1 MIGVSPDLDLALRL
15 ADAADSVTLARFR
28 AADLKVTSKP
38 DRTPVTDA
46 DTATE
51 AQLRALLAA
60 ARPDDVILGEE
71 EGGSVA
77 VRGRGWVI
85 DPIDGTKNFSR
96 GVPVWGT
103 LIGLTVEGVAEVGVA
118 SAPALGRRWW
128 AARGAGAWTNDPD
141 GTPRRIAVS
150 GITDLADAYL
160 TTTDARSFADIGK
173 AQQWQDLAASVWET
187 RAFGDF
193 WMYCLLAE
201 GVLDVAVDAVANPW
215 DLAAL
220 IPIVTEAGGRLTDL
234 AGSDGFAGGNGVATN
249 GALHDVVVRALTP

>member
-1 MIGVSPDLDLALRL
+1 VPSVHPDLDFALRL
-15 ADAADSVTLARFR
+15 ADLADSLSLPRFR
-28 AADLKVTSKP
+28 ALDLRVDTKP
-38 DRTPVTDA
+38 DLTPVTEVDRA
-46 DTATE
+46 VE
-51 AQLRALLAA
+51 RALRERVAA
-60 ARPDDVILGEE
+60 ERPGEGFLGEE
-71 EGGSVA
+71 FGAEGDPA
-77 VRGRGWVI
+77 VRWIV
-85 DPIDGTKNFSR
+85 DPIDGTKNYSR

-103 LIGLTVEGVAEVGVA
+103 LIGLTVDGVAEVGVA

-173 AQQWQDLAASVWET
+173 SKEWEELAGSVWET

-193 WMYCLLAE
+193 WMYCLVAE
-201 GVLDVAVDAVANPW
+201 GVLDLAVDAAANPW

-220 IPIVTEAGGRLTDL
+220 VPILTEAGGTLTDL
-234 AGSDGFAGGNGVATN
+234 AGAETFAGGDGLASN
-249 GALHDVVVRALTP
+249 GAVHKAALAIVGR